1 MKKRNSSKSGT
12 KRNRRKS
19 DYVVEHP
26 NSSELGMLDR
36 IKPSPRIHRSD
47 EQFMAKVN
55 RVSSPVELH
64 SETVSYIPQELE
76 DSMYWNSEHQL
87 ISELPPVLT
96 NTLAQPTDSTLEM
109 TAIAHADELLEMNP
123 CSNNDDSESDCRDEQ
138 EQYPVEAPLLADEIV
153 RTEKLADFSV
163 ISSKIAPEAIQSDHI
178 SNLSINSQHLAD
190 ESIRSYHLCPGAV
203 ERDAIAYGAIDRMRL
218 ALDSVGTV
226 HIQDHAITER
236 TIQPKSIGSHHIA
249 EFAVISEHI
258 EPNSITDVHLQSESV
273 TTDALQD
280 GIVTSE
286 KLAYGAV
293 ESLHIQE
300 EAVQTAHL
308 VDAAVTAD
316 KLADDSVGSEHVRAG
331 SIFKKHLG
339 FTPVR
344 VMSERSPALQFGT
357 TSFAFEHQDQRELEI
372 NVLFTSSYEKADYT
386 FVCTSN
392 LYGTCAVIREQY
404 DDGVIVRVVRE
415 LNSLDDSTA
424 PVPVSGA
431 LSWIAVG

>member
-1 MKKRNSSKSGT
+1 MKKRNSSKSVT

-123 CSNNDDSESDCRDEQ
+123 CNNNDDSESDCRDEQ
-138 EQYPVEAPLLADEIV
+138 EQCPVE
-153 RTEKLADFSV
+153 
-163 ISSKIAPEAIQSDHI
+163 
-178 SNLSINSQHLAD
+178 
-190 ESIRSYHLCPGAV
+190 
-203 ERDAIAYGAIDRMRL
+203 
-218 ALDSVGTV
+218 
-226 HIQDHAITER
+226 
-236 TIQPKSIGSHHIA
+236 
-249 EFAVISEHI
+249 
-258 EPNSITDVHLQSESV
+258 
-273 TTDALQD
+273 
-280 GIVTSE
+280 
-286 KLAYGAV
+286 
-293 ESLHIQE
+293 
-300 EAVQTAHL
+300 
-308 VDAAVTAD
+308 AAVTAD

-357 TSFAFEHQDQRELEI
+357 TLFTFEHQDQRELEI

-404 DDGVIVRVVRE
+404 DDGVVVRVVRE